1 MDDMEAT
8 ATRES
13 VQFSGPMQAG
23 ALEDV
28 FREHHTMVF
37 RAAFR
42 ITGNAED
49 AEDVLQT
56 VFLRLARRED
66 ESASAIQAN
75 SASRFADIGH
85 LPGYLR
91 RAAINAAFDLLRSRQ
106 RTRSI
111 PLEDVEPILP
121 DDAVSPERAMQAG
134 EMRDWLRRTV
144 ARLSPMAAQA
154 FALRFFED
162 KENPEIAQIL
172 GTSLGAVSVTL
183 SRARDRVE
191 KEYQAYWR
199 KS

>member
-1 MDDMEAT
+1 
-8 ATRES
+8 
-13 VQFSGPMQAG
+13 
-23 ALEDV
+23 
-28 FREHHTMVF
+28 MVF

-42 ITGNAED
+42 ETGNTED

-56 VFLRLARRED
+56 VFMRLARRED
-66 ESASAIQAN
+66 ESA
-75 SASRFADIGH
+75 DIDH

-91 RAAINAAFDLLRSRQ
+91 RAAVNAAFDLLRSRQ

-111 PLEDVEPILP
+111 PLEDLEPVLQ
-121 DDAVSPERAMQAG
+121 DHAASPEREMQAT

-154 FALRFFED
+154 FALRFFEG

-191 KEYQAYWR
+191 KEFEAYWR